1 MEKMYVALEDLW
13 PYVQKECEKAR
24 DRNDLTGQQWCN
36 YFMQLITCADH
47 KRVRVEETS
56 NA

>member
-1 MEKMYVALEDLW
+1 MDKIYVCLEDLW
-13 PYVQKECEKAR
+13 PYVQKEYEKAK
-24 DRNDLTGQQWCN
+24 DRNDLKGQQWCN

-47 KRVRVEETS
+47 QRISVEEKE

>member
-1 MEKMYVALEDLW
+1 MDKIYVALEDLW
-13 PYVQKECEKAR
+13 PYVQKEYEKAR
-24 DRNDLTGQQWCN
+24 DRNDLKGQQWCN

-47 KRVRVEETS
+47 QRLNMEEKE

>member
-1 MEKMYVALEDLW
+1 MDKMYVRLEDLW
-13 PYVQKECEKAR
+13 PYVQKEWEKAR

-47 KRVRVEETS
+47 QRVRMEETL